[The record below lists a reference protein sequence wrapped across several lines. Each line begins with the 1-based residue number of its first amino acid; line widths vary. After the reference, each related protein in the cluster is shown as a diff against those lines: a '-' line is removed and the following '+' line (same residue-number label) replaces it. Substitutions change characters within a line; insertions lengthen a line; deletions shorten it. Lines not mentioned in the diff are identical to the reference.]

1 MKNLDMKNL
10 IKKIAELKEDVV
22 FVGGVSAVYHKIK
35 EETADIDIV
44 VLNLD
49 GLESFGPF
57 NQFRLPPE
65 ISITR
70 HRARTLVDK
79 KIWLDIIIDEKLPE
93 HVEVDGVKYETIES
107 MIRFYEDYLPRINEH
122 VGAKYQKILN
132 LMKEK
137 TNKTTL

>member
-35 EETADIDIV
+35 EETVDIDIV

-57 NQFRLPPE
+57 VVFLPPPS
-65 ISITR
+65 ISTTIRRTR
-70 HRARTLVDK
+70 VLVDK
-79 KIWLDIIIDEKLPE
+79 KIWLDIIIDEDLPE
-93 HVEVDGVKYETIES
+93 YVEHEGIKYCTIEAS
-107 MIRFYEDYLPRINEH
+107 IKFLEDYIPR
-122 VGAKYQKILN
+122 LN
-132 LMKEK
+132 DRVRVKPQATYKLIKEK
-137 TNKTTL
+137 MNKNIL